1 MNIDTRLGTIRSV
14 TGNGTPGFSGD
25 GGPALAASLN
35 EPKNLCVD
43 GHGNLLIADSE
54 NHVIRKVD
62 RVSGTIQTVAGGS
75 ALPSVQGRGTEQAT
89 VSADDPFSEGIVTA
103 DKALAQQAD
112 LSGTVRYVVN
122 GIGVAKRFAGDGG
135 PALKALLNYPT
146 AIAVDQDGH
155 LYIADTM
162 NHRVRRV
169 DAKTG
174 LISTLAGVGQPRF
187 SGDGGPS
194 VNAGL
199 NEPAA
204 LAVHGTRVYIA
215 DQSNN
220 RVRMID
226 VATEIITTVA
236 GTGLAGYNGDG
247 MPATEASLAGPSGL
261 AVGAD
266 GTLYIADTF
275 NGRIR
280 GVDPTTG
287 MISTVA
293 GDGGDY
299 RYQGPTET
307 SSGSLSRPSGISL
320 DLDGNLLI
328 TDSDNH
334 LVRRWERATG
344 RIDRIAGTG
353 EASGGG
359 DGGSALEAGLSY
371 PFGIVVDANG
381 RVLVADTFNHRMREI
396 LF

>member
-1 MNIDTRLGTIRSV
+1 M
-14 TGNGTPGFSGD
+14 P
-25 GGPALAASLN
+25 
-35 EPKNLCVD
+35 
-43 GHGNLLIADSE
+43 
-54 NHVIRKVD
+54 
-62 RVSGTIQTVAGGS
+62 S
-75 ALPSVQGRGTEQAT
+75 AQGRTAEQVD
-89 VSADDPFSEGIVTA
+89 VSADDPFSEGNVTT
-103 DKALAQQAD
+103 DKAFAQQAD

-122 GIGVAKRFAGDGG
+122 GIGVAKRFTGDGG
-135 PALKALLNYPT
+135 PALKALLNFPT

-320 DLDGNLLI
+320 DRDGNLLI

-359 DGGSALEAGLSY
+359 DGGPALEAGLSY

>member
-1 MNIDTRLGTIRSV
+1 
-14 TGNGTPGFSGD
+14 
-25 GGPALAASLN
+25 
-35 EPKNLCVD
+35 
-43 GHGNLLIADSE
+43 
-54 NHVIRKVD
+54 
-62 RVSGTIQTVAGGS
+62 
-75 ALPSVQGRGTEQAT
+75 
-89 VSADDPFSEGIVTA
+89 
-103 DKALAQQAD
+103 
-112 LSGTVRYVVN
+112 
-122 GIGVAKRFAGDGG
+122 
-135 PALKALLNYPT
+135 
-146 AIAVDQDGH
+146 
-155 LYIADTM
+155 
-162 NHRVRRV
+162 
-169 DAKTG
+169 
-174 LISTLAGVGQPRF
+174 
-187 SGDGGPS
+187 
-194 VNAGL
+194 
-199 NEPAA
+199 
-204 LAVHGTRVYIA
+204 VHGTRVYIA

-359 DGGSALEAGLSY
+359 DGGPALEAGLSY

>member
-1 MNIDTRLGTIRSV
+1 MRSV
-14 TGNGTPGFSGD
+14 AGNGTPGFSGD

-35 EPKNLCVD
+35 EPKSLCLD
-43 GHGNLLIADSE
+43 GQWNLLIADSE

-62 RVSGTIQTVAGGS
+62 RVSGTIRTVAGGS
-75 ALPSVQGRGTEQAT
+75 ALPSAQGRGAEQAT
-89 VSADDPFSEGIVTA
+89 LSVDDPFSEGTVTA
-103 DKALAQQAD
+103 DKAFAQQAD

-135 PALKALLNYPT
+135 PALKALLNFPT

-174 LISTLAGVGQPRF
+174 LISTLAGLGQPRF

-247 MPATEASLAGPSGL
+247 MPAAEASLAGPSGL

-307 SSGSLSRPSGISL
+307 PSGSLSRPSGISL

-359 DGGSALEAGLSY
+359 DGGPALEAGLSY

-381 RVLVADTFNHRMREI
+381 RVLVADTFNQRVREI